1 MFFEPVFRLHL
12 AINQY
17 LIIIIIIITK
27 RGDFILLN
35 KNMKRYLVKNSFDLY
50 ELVIGTLES
59 DRSES

>member
-35 KNMKRYLVKNSFDLY
+35 KNMKRYLVINSFDLY